1 MRNVAVLFIAL
12 LFVCTGCATQED
24 LRRSEGHLG
33 MKLTTLQN
41 DLSRLAAMQEDNSEL
56 AALQGDLSKLQET
69 VGKNSEYIKSARK
82 NQAETGADII
92 DLRDSIQKLRGATES
107 LRVQVASLESQT
119 KSKDLSNNLDDI
131 SSRLT
136 RLEQSLNAIKEQES
150 KAKTAPVEGPA
161 VVAKEK
167 PAPDLTDKETAYAT
181 AYSIFKDGR
190 YDEAKEA
197 FRKFLQS
204 FPNSEYSDN
213 AQFWIGECD
222 YFEGKYEEAII
233 EYERVIQVYPKGNKV
248 PNALLKQALSF
259 LKLDDKASAK
269 LLLQR
274 VIKDYPNTTSAN
286 VAREKLV
293 DIK

>member
-1 MRNVAVLFIAL
+1 MKNAAVLFIAL
-12 LFVCTGCATQED
+12 IFACTGCATKED

-33 MKLTTLQN
+33 MKLATLQK
-41 DLSRLAAMQEDNSEL
+41 
-56 AALQGDLSKLQET
+56 DLSKLATIQEDLSKLT
-69 VGKNSEYIKSARK
+69 TLQEDISKLQEAVGRNSEFIKSSRK
-82 NQAETGADII
+82 DQADAGADII
-92 DLRDSIQKLRGATES
+92 DLRDSIQKLRGTTES
-107 LRVQVASLESQT
+107 LKVQVASLESKT
-119 KSKDLSNNLDDI
+119 KSKDLSNNLEDI
-131 SSRLT
+131 SNRLT
-136 RLEQSLNAIKEQES
+136 RLEQYMNMVKEKETKEKSKEGGES
-150 KAKTAPVEGPA
+150 AA
-161 VVAKEK
+161 AKEET
-167 PAPDLTDKETAYAT
+167 ATDKETAYSN

-197 FRKFLQS
+197 FRNFLKS

-222 YFEGKYEEAII
+222 YFEGKYEEAIV
-233 EYERVIQVYPKGNKV
+233 EYERVIQIYPKGNKV

-259 LKLDDKASAK
+259 LKLDDKSSAK

-286 VAREKLV
+286 VARKKLV

>member
-1 MRNVAVLFIAL
+1 VVVLFVAL
-12 LFVCTGCATQED
+12 IFACTGCATKED

-33 MKLTTLQN
+33 MKLATLQK
-41 DLSRLAAMQEDNSEL
+41 
-56 AALQGDLSKLQET
+56 DLSKLREAA
-69 VGKNSEYIKSARK
+69 GENSEFIKSARK
-82 NQAETGADII
+82 GQANVGADII

-107 LRVQVASLESQT
+107 LRVKVAALES
-119 KSKDLSNNLDDI
+119 KKEPKDLSNNIDDI

-136 RLEQSLNAIKEQES
+136 YLENYIGMVREKD
-150 KAKTAPVEGPA
+150 T
-161 VVAKEK
+161 KEK
-167 PAPDLTDKETAYAT
+167 GKEEGKEGGGAAAKQETATDKEKAYSS

-190 YDEAKEA
+190 YNAAKEA
-197 FRKFLQS
+197 FQGFLRS

-222 YFEGKYEEAII
+222 YFEGKYEEAIV
-233 EYERVIQVYPKGNKV
+233 EYERVIQNYPKGNKV

-259 LKLDDKASAK
+259 MKIDDKSSAK

-286 VAREKLV
+286 VARKKLV